1 MQSGHPAETKIF
13 RPNSRSMSFRV
24 IVVRSNHDGTLPIRK
39 PFTIME
45 TNSAP
50 TPYMLLFRNTGP
62 EIFKDLSADQRQ
74 QLITR
79 WNSWFEGLLAEN
91 KAIEGQPLE
100 IERRVV
106 SGAGARVTDG
116 PFPETKEA
124 IGGYVML
131 MVNNLEE
138 ATAIAKQHPALAYG
152 LIIEIRQLTPHC
164 HQLGVTTRPRVMQMA
179 SAT

>member
-1 MQSGHPAETKIF
+1 
-13 RPNSRSMSFRV
+13 MSFRQ
-24 IVVRSNHDGTLPIRK
+24 IIVRSNNDGTLPTRK
-39 PFTIME
+39 SSTIME

-91 KAIEGQPLE
+91 KAVEGQPLE

-106 SGAGARVTDG
+106 SGASARVTDG

-131 MVNNLEE
+131 MVN
-138 ATAIAKQHPALAYG
+138 
-152 LIIEIRQLTPHC
+152 
-164 HQLGVTTRPRVMQMA
+164 
-179 SAT
+179 

>member
-1 MQSGHPAETKIF
+1 
-13 RPNSRSMSFRV
+13 
-24 IVVRSNHDGTLPIRK
+24 
-39 PFTIME
+39 ME

-50 TPYMLLFRNTGP
+50 APYMLLFRNTGP
-62 EIFKDLSADQRQ
+62 EIFKDLTADQRQ

-79 WNSWFEGLLAEN
+79 WNTWFEGLLGDGR
-91 KAIEGQPLE
+91 AIEGQPLE

-106 SGAGARVTDG
+106 SGAGGARVTDG

-124 IGGYVML
+124 IGGYVMV
-131 MVNNLEE
+131 MAHDLEE

-164 HQLGVTTRPRVMQMA
+164 HQLGVTTRPRVMQMT
-179 SAT
+179 SVN